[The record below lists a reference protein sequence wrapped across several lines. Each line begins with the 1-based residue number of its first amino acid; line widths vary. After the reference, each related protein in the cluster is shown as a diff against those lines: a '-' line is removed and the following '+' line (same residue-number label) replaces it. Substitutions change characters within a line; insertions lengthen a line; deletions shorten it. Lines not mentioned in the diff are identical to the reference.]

1 MFCWRLRS
9 LNRGSLLCHT
19 CWVCLHFAFGLT
31 EGLPLLQAKGLE
43 NLSYTWILCETTFI
57 EKDISITYHIVHIHL
72 NIYLINMYIIHS
84 TDYNFIR
91 CQERFVTITGSKK
104 YVFFSKEHIIRFE
117 QRVHSILDSSIM
129 MFLFEQG
136 GDKLWLLSIRRW

>member
-1 MFCWRLRS
+1 MFCRRLRS

-31 EGLPLLQAKGLE
+31 EGLPLLQAKGIE

-104 YVFFSKEHIIRFE
+104 YVFFLKSIPLGLNKEYTQYNRQQYHNVYIWAGWGQI
-117 QRVHSILDSSIM
+117 VIVI
-129 MFLFEQG
+129 
-136 GDKLWLLSIRRW
+136 KP

>member
-1 MFCWRLRS
+1 MWCMFCRRLRS

-19 CWVCLHFAFGLT
+19 CWVCLHFVFGLT
-31 EGLPLLQAKGLE
+31 EGLPLLQAKGIE

-57 EKDISITYHIVHIHL
+57 EKDISITYQIVHIHL

-117 QRVHSILDSSIM
+117 QRIHSILDSSIM
-129 MFLFEQG
+129 MFLFE
-136 GDKLWLLSIRRW
+136 